1 MKKVMKILI
10 PLLLVA
16 ATLISIGWYLLVYD
30 RDFTRDVLVSQAR
43 RSEEKGNYD
52 LATWFYDLAYN
63 YADQDQDVAIELAE
77 QYKSIGNYTKA
88 EYTLS
93 NAIADGGNAELYIA
107 LCKTYVEQD
116 KLLDAVT
123 MLDNI
128 SDPAIKAELD
138 ARRPAA
144 PMTTPESGFYS
155 QHITVTVESNAGTL
169 YVTAN
174 GIYPS
179 TAMPAYSEP
188 ITLPT
193 GETTIYALSVAEDGL
208 VSPLTV
214 TGYTIGGVI
223 EPVKFADSSIEKAL
237 REQLGMGAEATVY
250 TNDLWTIME
259 FTVPADA
266 GTLEDIAKLP
276 YLTSLTMEGHDLEDL
291 KFLSSL
297 TDLQTL
303 SLTDCDVPAG
313 DLAIVVSLPKLT
325 DLTLANCGLSTIA
338 GLKGANNLVTLNL
351 NDNTIRN
358 LEAISGMANLQEL
371 NLQHNAVTGL
381 AALSGLNTLHT
392 LDLSY
397 NSITDISPLADCAGL
412 RILNISQNQLT
423 ALDDVQSL
431 ETLEQLNAAHN
442 NLTDIAVLANCTT
455 LTKLDISNNAITD
468 IAALSTLT
476 KMTDFNFSHN
486 AVTAIPTWP
495 ADCALVKIDGSYNQL
510 ENIDSLGSLQN
521 LNHIM
526 MDYNLLTNIDAL
538 ADCHLLMT
546 VNVYGNEI
554 ESVDAL
560 LDRSI
565 IVNFD
570 PTN

>member
-1 MKKVMKILI
+1 MKKALKILV
-10 PLLLVA
+10 PLLLVV

-43 RSEEKGNYD
+43 KNEEKGNYD
-52 LATWFYDLAYN
+52 LATWFYDLAYA
-63 YADQDQDVAIELAE
+63 YSDQDQDVAIELAE

-123 MLDNI
+123 MLDSI
-128 SDPAIKAELD
+128 SDTAIKAELD

-144 PMTTPESGFYS
+144 PVATPESGFYS
-155 QHITVTVESNAGTL
+155 QYITVTVESTAGTL
-169 YVTAN
+169 YVTTN
-174 GIYPS
+174 GVYPS
-179 TAMPAYSEP
+179 TAMPPYSEP
-188 ITLPT
+188 ITLPA

-223 EPVKFADSSIEKAL
+223 EPVEFADRSIENAL
-237 REQLGMGAEATVY
+237 REQLGVGADTTVY
-250 TNDLWTIME
+250 TNDLWTITE
-259 FTVPADA
+259 FTVPEDA
-266 GTLEDIAKLP
+266 KTMKDLARLP
-276 YLTSLTMEGHDLEDL
+276 YLTSLTIAGQDLEDL
-291 KFLSSL
+291 KFLSAL
-297 TDLQTL
+297 TDLQAL
-303 SLTDCDVPAG
+303 SLTDCDFPSD
-313 DLAIVVSLPKLT
+313 DLSIVASLPKLT
-325 DLTLANCGLSTIA
+325 DLTLADCSLSTIA
-338 GLKGANNLVTLNL
+338 DLEGAKNLVTLDL
-351 NDNTIRN
+351 SGNTVRN
-358 LEAISGMANLQEL
+358 LEAISGMADLQEL

-381 AALSGLNTLHT
+381 TALSGLNTLHT

-412 RILNISQNQLT
+412 RVLDVSQNQLT
-423 ALDDVQSL
+423 ALAAVQEL
-431 ETLEQLNAAHN
+431 TALEQLNAAHN
-442 NLTDIAVLANCTT
+442 NLTDVAVLSNCTT

-468 IAALSTLT
+468 ITALSALT
-476 KMTDFNFSHN
+476 AMTDFNFSHN
-486 AVTAIPTWP
+486 TVTAIPAWP
-495 ADCALVKIDGSYNQL
+495 AECALIKIDGSYNQL
-510 ENIDSLGSLQN
+510 ENIDSLGDLHN

-538 ADCHLLMT
+538 ANCHLLMS

-560 LDRSI
+560 LERSI
-565 IVNFD
+565 VVNFD